1 MQEVRKAFVTA
12 VAVVAVASVGGTGV
26 AAAQSQG
33 KTIPVTLSGVYF
45 DGHANATAKGKVGD
59 KLVFKWKD
67 GVHNVVSQA
76 IPAGAKKTNS
86 GAPKA
91 GHAPLTVSLTKKG
104 TYNFICQPHEAL
116 GMKLKVT
123 VS

>member
-1 MQEVRKAFVTA
+1 VRKLIATA
-12 VAVVAVASVGGTGV
+12 VAVVAVASVGMTGV

-33 KTIPVTLSGVYF
+33 KTITVTLSGITF
-45 DGHANATAKGKVGD
+45 NGKANNTAKAKVGD
-59 KLVFKWKD
+59 KLKFVWKD
-67 GVHNVVSQA
+67 GTHNVVSVGSV
-76 IPAGAKKTNS
+76 PSGKKTNS

-104 TYNFICQPHEAL
+104 VYSFECVPHAAL
-116 GMKLKVT
+116 GMKIKVT